1 MKQVFFV
8 LLNIVITNGAWAQ
21 GITKNGKVTTTGT
34 EYVNKNGAIGTSF
47 GVNKNGEI
55 VASVVPLAVG
65 DSIQGGKIFYI
76 FAAGDPGYVAGEV
89 HGLIAATTNLKEGTV
104 KWGSSLIDIL
114 GTVSGIGYGNANTI
128 LITAGDTTTTAV
140 IAARLCADLTLNGY
154 SDWYLP
160 SIDELNVLIMN
171 RDLIGGF
178 PVNGIYWSSSQML
191 SGFRFQENAWRIFIS
206 GSVPY
211 PADTGHKGSPH
222 LVRPVR
228 SF

>member
-8 LLNIVITNGAWAQ
+8 LLSLVITNGAWAQ

-65 DSIQGGKIFYI
+65 DSIQGGKIAYF
-76 FAAGDPGYVAGEV
+76 FVDGDPGYVAGEV
-89 HGLIAATTNLKEGTV
+89 HGLIAASADLIINNN
-104 KWGSSLIDIL
+104 WGCSSIDIV
-114 GTVSGIGYGNANTI
+114 GTVSGVGHGNANTI
-128 LITAGDTTTTAV
+128 LITNGCATAG
-140 IAARLCADLTLNGY
+140 IPARECADLTLNGY

-160 SIDELNVLIMN
+160 SIDELNILITN
-171 RDLIGGF
+171 KDLIGGF
-178 PVNGIYWSSSQML
+178 VSPGSYWSSSQQL
-191 SGFRFQENAWRIFIS
+191 SGFLFYQNAYYIYT
-206 GSVPY
+206 GDNSVN
-211 PADTGHKGSPH
+211 TGPKGNKFR
-222 LVRPVR
+222 VRPVR